1 MIDALAR
8 QELTRTQAIW
18 GLTALL
24 LPASICTLLVWAFLP
39 AWWQLS
45 AYFWYSIPGNSFI
58 LLPHEPA
65 VIYAG
70 TLYSPL
76 LVAIVGGLATIPAS
90 AFDYKL
96 FSMAFQLKPLVQIR
110 QTRLSRL
117 TERAFSIQPWWTV
130 VFFAASP
137 IPFYPIRIVAP
148 LYEYPGFRYV
158 SAVFA
163 GRVPRYYIL
172 AWGGEQAAR
181 YLGWG

>member
-8 QELTRTQAIW
+8 RELTRSQTLW
-18 GLTALL
+18 WLTALL

-39 AWWQLS
+39 GWWQMS

-90 AFDYKL
+90 AFDYRL
-96 FSMAFQLKPLVQIR
+96 FSMAFQLKPLAQIR
-110 QTRLSRL
+110 QTRLSKL
-117 TERAFSIQPWWTV
+117 TEHAFSIQPWWTV

-148 LYEYPGFRYV
+148 LYEYPAFRYV
-158 SAVFA
+158 SAVFV